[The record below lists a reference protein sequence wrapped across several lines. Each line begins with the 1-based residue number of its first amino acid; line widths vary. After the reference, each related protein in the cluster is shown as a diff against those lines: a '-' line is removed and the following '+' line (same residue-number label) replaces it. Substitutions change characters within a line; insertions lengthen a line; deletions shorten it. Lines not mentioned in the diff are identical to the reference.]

1 MNETIGVLMDL
12 NLALK
17 RIIETGKVDFGSE
30 KTVKN
35 IMSGDAK
42 LVVIASNCP
51 KPIRE
56 EVERY
61 AKIEN
66 IPVIKYSGTALQL
79 GEACGKPFLIAAL
92 TVLNP
97 GSVSIGELA

>member
-1 MNETIGVLMDL
+1 MDL

-30 KTVKN
+30 KTVKD

-42 LVVIASNCP
+42 LVVIAANCP
-51 KPIRE
+51 KAIRAQ
-56 EVERY
+56 VEKC
-61 AKIEN
+61 AEIGSV
-66 IPVIKYSGTALQL
+66 PVIKYSGTALQL
-79 GEACGKPFLIAAL
+79 GEACGKPFLIAAM